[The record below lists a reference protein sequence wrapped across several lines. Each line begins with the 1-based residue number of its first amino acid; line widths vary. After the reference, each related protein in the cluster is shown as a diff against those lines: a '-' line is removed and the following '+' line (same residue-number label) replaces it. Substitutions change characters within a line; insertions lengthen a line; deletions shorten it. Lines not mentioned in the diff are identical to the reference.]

1 MKLNRLLLVTLTG
14 LAPAFVFAVSP
25 KPTAASHSSG
35 RSEVMFLESGK
46 FTDASGSLDD
56 KSDRN
61 GYLTMLRDHVDR
73 LAGEFVPEGQ
83 KIALTF
89 TDIDLAGDFPPASKA
104 SRDGVRVM
112 KDIYPPR
119 MAFSYR
125 ITDAS
130 GAVVKEGKEELT
142 DKNFL
147 TTGSLTDRSDP
158 LRYDKVLLSDWFR
171 TQFGKK

>member
-1 MKLNRLLLVTLTG
+1 MKLNRLLLVALTG
-14 LAPAFVFAVSP
+14 LAPAFVFAVGP
-25 KPTAASHSSG
+25 KANASSHPSG
-35 RSEVMFLESGK
+35 RAEVQFLEAEK
-46 FTDASGSLDD
+46 FTDVGGGLDD
-56 KSDRN
+56 KSDKK

-73 LAGEFVPEGQ
+73 LAGEYMPEGQ

-89 TDIDLAGDFPPASKA
+89 TDIDLAGDFPPASRA
-104 SRDGVRVM
+104 ARDSVRVM

-130 GAVVKEGKEELT
+130 GAVVKEGREELT

-147 TTGSLTDRSDP
+147 TTGAMTDRSDP
-158 LRYDKVLLSDWFR
+158 LRYDKMLLSDWFR
-171 TQFGKK
+171 SQFAKK

>member
-14 LAPAFVFAVSP
+14 LAPAFAFAISP

-35 RSEVMFLESGK
+35 RSEVMFLESEK
-46 FTDASGSLDD
+46 FTDAGGSLDD
-56 KSDRN
+56 KSDKN

-73 LAGEFVPEGQ
+73 LAAEYVPEGQ
-83 KIALTF
+83 KVALTF
-89 TDIDLAGDFPPASKA
+89 TDIDLAGDFPPVTKA
-104 SRDGVRVM
+104 SRDSVRVM

-171 TQFGKK
+171 SQFAKK